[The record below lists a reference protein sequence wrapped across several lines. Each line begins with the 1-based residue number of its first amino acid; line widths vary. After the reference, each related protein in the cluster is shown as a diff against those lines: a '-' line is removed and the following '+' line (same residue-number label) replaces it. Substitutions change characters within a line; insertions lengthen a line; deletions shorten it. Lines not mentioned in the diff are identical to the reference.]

1 MPRLSY
7 DGSWKGFLTLLAKSE
22 IMEPEDC
29 KDLAIH
35 RQGRNGDLFSEAG
48 DFVATLERDARRIHD
63 CLGKKLGARAAW
75 VMSRAQAAERE
86 DVDRLLLLLW
96 RFPDRLDRDERLGLR
111 EWAERV
117 ATECHRYQG
126 ILRFFPL
133 DVGIMYAP
141 LRPRFAVLP
150 FLATWAAERFPQTP
164 LLFHDRG
171 RDLFRWTVPASKV
184 GPGIKGRASG
194 EGAFDKARRVFELLP
209 SKQELEAVP
218 ARGDC
223 VQECWSGYVHATAI
237 KERRNSN
244 LQRSFLPKVYRE
256 YLPELR
262 FDS

>member
-126 ILRFFPL
+126 ILRFSLLMSESCMRLFAPALPFCPFLPPGRPSDFLKHLCFFMTGGAIFFAGRFPL
-133 DVGIMYAP
+133 QRWAPESREGLRVRGLLIRPVGYSSYCLQNRS
-141 LRPRFAVLP
+141 LRPFPLEGIVCRSVG
-150 FLATWAAERFPQTP
+150 AAMYMLRQ
-164 LLFHDRG
+164 LRN
-171 RDLFRWTVPASKV
+171 A
-184 GPGIKGRASG
+184 
-194 EGAFDKARRVFELLP
+194 
-209 SKQELEAVP
+209 
-218 ARGDC
+218 
-223 VQECWSGYVHATAI
+223 ATATCNAPFA
-237 KERRNSN
+237 EGLS
-244 LQRSFLPKVYRE
+244 
-256 YLPELR
+256 
-262 FDS
+262 